1 MGSMKRGTEILW
13 LNFLECLKFSWLRN
27 REILNREHT
36 VILVIF
42 KTLSS
47 SLLKVI
53 LKMKIHFLFMLNH
66 FLSLVN
72 FFHCGHDVYFRIRI
86 ILKIQ

>member
-1 MGSMKRGTEILW
+1 MGSMKRGAEIPW

-27 REILNREHT
+27 REVLNCEHT
-36 VILVIF
+36 VILVIL

-66 FLSLVN
+66 FLWSI
-72 FFHCGHDVYFRIRI
+72 FFTVVMMY
-86 ILKIQ
+86 ILESELF